1 MVIMSKLKIFLNL
14 GGGSLQSAESG
25 LDVSTWLH
33 GNDSELIFLV
43 DPDEESL
50 CSIVVN
56 TSAGWPVSVETARL
70 EESISLPIKC

>member
-1 MVIMSKLKIFLNL
+1 MLVMSKVADSLNVI
-14 GGGSLQSAESG
+14 GSSAESFENG
-25 LDVSTWLH
+25 LNIGTILH